1 MGAKRD
7 LRWVADATHRRSSGR
22 PTVGFFDDLPWVVFG
37 ALGRGCSGGGVYA
50 QRKGRNF
57 FGAWSRLF
65 LRFLAGFL
73 FGRERE
79 KKN

>member
-1 MGAKRD
+1 MGR
-7 LRWVADATHRRSSGR
+7 LADGGQKGTYSS
-22 PTVGFFDDLPWVVFG
+22 FFDDLPWVVFG
-37 ALGRGCSGGGVYA
+37 ALGRGSSEGGVCT

-73 FGRERE
+73 FGRERG